1 VAEGD
6 MTSKREEVL
15 SALHA
20 LLATLDGVDVQRNT
34 DLPVAIP
41 AGGLLI
47 LRDGT
52 PGDAVEVTLSP
63 MTHWY
68 EHRVEVEAY
77 WQARTAATRDA
88 EWDALARRIGGL
100 VVENRTLGGRCDWV
114 DAEAVEP
121 TDLPVYGGDGIKA
134 ATITLV
140 LHYGTANPLI

>member
-1 VAEGD
+1 

-15 SALHA
+15 SALHD
-20 LLATLDGVDVQRNT
+20 LLATLAGVEVQRNAE
-34 DLPVAIP
+34 LPGAIP

-47 LRDGT
+47 LRDGN
-52 PGDAVEVTLSP
+52 PGEPVEVSLSP
-63 MTHWY
+63 LIHWY
-68 EHRVEVEAY
+68 EHRAEVEAF
-77 WQARTAATRDA
+77 WQARTSATRDV

-100 VVENRTLGGRCDWV
+100 VMEHRTLGGRCDWV

-121 TDLPVYGGDGIKA
+121 SDLYVAGGDGIKA

>member
-1 VAEGD
+1 

-20 LLATLDGVDVQRNT
+20 LLSTLDGVTVERNA
-34 DLPVAIP
+34 DLPTKVP
-41 AGGLLI
+41 AGGLAI
-47 LRDGT
+47 LRDGS
-52 PGDAVEVTLSP
+52 PGEPVEETLSP
-63 MTHWY
+63 YMCWY
-68 EHRVEVEAY
+68 EHKAELELF
-77 WQARTAATRDA
+77 WQAQDAATRDA

-100 VVENRTLGGRCDWV
+100 VMENRTLGGRCDWV

-121 TDLPVYGGDGIKA
+121 SDLYLAGGDGIKA